1 MCVIFF
7 FFKDFERKDDDDDD
21 DDDDVENSRR
31 SDSRGFFCFVF
42 LYPRRTQSEST
53 RERDGEMPRRAGA
66 G

>member
-1 MCVIFF
+1 MCVCVIF

-21 DDDDVENSRR
+21 DDDDVENSQSR
-31 SDSRGFFCFVF
+31 SDSRGFFFCVF
-42 LYPRRTQSEST
+42 LQSEST

>member
-1 MCVIFF
+1 MSVIF
-7 FFKDFERKDDDDDD
+7 FFKDFEIKDDDDDD

-31 SDSRGFFCFVF
+31 SDSRGFFFCVF
-42 LYPRRTQSEST
+42 LQSEST

>member
-1 MCVIFF
+1 MCVCDF

-21 DDDDVENSRR
+21 DDDDDVENSQSR
-31 SDSRGFFCFVF
+31 SDSRGFFFCVF
-42 LYPRRTQSEST
+42 LQSEST